1 MFNVINYEN
10 TYILKIGEGSQPPTW
25 EAEAPIVSKFI
36 ELAIEDGNID
46 EPGEYVIR
54 FVDIGDNETLIRVAK
69 MIDIPTR
76 IITVTK
82 EN

>member
-1 MFNVINYEN
+1 MFGVVSYEN

-25 EAEAPIVSKFI
+25 EAEAPVFSKFI

-54 FVDIGDNETLIRVAK
+54 FVDIGNDEVLIRIAR

-76 IITVTK
+76 IITVAK